1 MLRVREISAV
11 WAMFGVVLVAIVVT
25 YTRLAPEELYRVDGH
40 GFVGGGLSRAVVYV
54 NFPIGLAAMLL
65 LLGLADGMSRAQRTL
80 AVVAFLLWTP
90 VFSSRVLS
98 ESYLDARW
106 GNVTPAV
113 AVAIAVLLTLRTP
126 APQAER
132 VRGDA
137 VRIGLGAAL
146 VVLALPW
153 IAALLGVDFVG
164 VPVLGQI
171 FQTHEFRSQPGDP
184 TLHPAVHYGD
194 HHGLE
199 LTLVLI
205 AALVASRWLG
215 AIRSPSLHTAF
226 GLATGVVIVY
236 SLMNIANDGWL
247 EQVVKRGW
255 TNWEIPGVLVPR
267 ANWGW
272 AVILIGGLV
281 TWLTVF
287 RPRFLENPVPS
298 VEKTEGG
305 LTAAAEPESVRV
317 WNCGR
322 PGKQPKD
329 T

>member
-1 MLRVREISAV
+1 
-11 WAMFGVVLVAIVVT
+11 MFAVVLVAIAVT
-25 YTRLAPEELYRVDGH
+25 YTRIAPEDLYNVDGH

-54 NFPIGLAAMLL
+54 NFPIGLAAMFL
-65 LLGLADGMSRAQRTL
+65 LLGLADRMSRRQRTL
-80 AVVAFLLWTP
+80 AVVAFLMWAP
-90 VFSSRVLS
+90 VFSSRVLT

-106 GNVTPAV
+106 GNLAPAV
-113 AVAIAVLLTLRTP
+113 AVGLALLLTLRTP
-126 APQAER
+126 DPSAEH
-132 VRGDA
+132 VRAD
-137 VRIGLGAAL
+137 VLRIGVGAAL

-153 IAALLGVDFVG
+153 IAALLGLDFVG

-171 FQTHEFRSQPGDP
+171 FQTHELRSQPGDP

-199 LTLVLI
+199 MTLVLI

-215 AIRSPSLHTAF
+215 AIRSHSLHTAF
-226 GLATGVVIVY
+226 GLVTGVVVVY
-236 SLMNIANDGWL
+236 SVMNIANDAWL

-272 AVILIGGLV
+272 SVILVGGLL
-281 TWLTVF
+281 TWLTLF
-287 RPRFLENPVPS
+287 RPRFLQKAGSQRRKGP
-298 VEKTEGG
+298 KG
-305 LTAAAEPESVRV
+305 LTAGAEPESVRV